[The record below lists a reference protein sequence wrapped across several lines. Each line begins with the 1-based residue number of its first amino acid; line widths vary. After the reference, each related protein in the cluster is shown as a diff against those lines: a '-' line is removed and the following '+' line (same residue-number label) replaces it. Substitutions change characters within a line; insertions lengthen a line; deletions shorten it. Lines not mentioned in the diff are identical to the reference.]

1 MPARARSKG
10 EAGPSRSGAARKATK
25 GALGDDR
32 PRTCAPR
39 WVTWNVRVMKVV
51 DPRPLD
57 VPKRHSWGPVAV
69 YADVR
74 DRTEG
79 KCKAPSPSAA
89 GFRGRSRVGYGKV
102 GLVNS
107 NSHHLCLM

>member
-1 MPARARSKG
+1 MPARAWSKG

-39 WVTWNVRVMKVV
+39 WVTWNIRVLKVV

-57 VPKRHSWGPVAV
+57 VSKRHPWGPVTMD
-69 YADVR
+69 ADVR

-79 KCKAPSPSAA
+79 ECQAPSPIAP
-89 GFRGRSRVGYGKV
+89 GFVDGSWVSYGNV
-102 GLVNS
+102 SLV
-107 NSHHLCLM
+107 H